1 MMLSV
6 VYHVA
11 TMYVDTSYSN
21 QRGRTYCRHLLRESY
36 RENGKVKHRTL
47 ANLSHCNEEEIA
59 AIKLALKHKSNLAEL
74 GTIEDVKTKQG
85 MRIGAVFT
93 LNALAERIGLPKVL
107 GHHREG
113 RLALWQV
120 LARFIDQGSRLSAVR
135 LAERHAACDILGLD
149 SFNEDHLY
157 NNLAWLS
164 GQQEVIEKRLF
175 RERYGNKTP
184 QLFLYDVTS
193 SYLEGVK
200 NILAAFGYN
209 RDGKK
214 GKMQLVIGL
223 LTGAEGTP
231 VAVRVFEGNTQDPK
245 TISEQVHTLTSI
257 FEVKEVTLVGDRGM
271 IKQTEIDLLNDK
283 GFYFIS
289 AITKP
294 QIRKLISEGVLQMEL
309 FDEEICAV
317 QWGELRYI
325 LRRNP
330 ERARELAFNRND
342 KLNKV
347 KALAKERTLYL
358 REHSRAKGEVAQ
370 RKVEQMLKKLK
381 ISEWVNVV
389 SNGRGLQ
396 LVEDEEAKNKVAELD
411 GCYAIK
417 TDLPKKIATADTVHD
432 RYKDLAQVE
441 RAFRTFKSGHLEIRP
456 TFVRN
461 EQSTRGHV
469 FVVMLAYLLERQLN
483 EYWNRLELTI
493 EEAID
498 ELGSLR
504 GVEISIG
511 NCTCQRV
518 PEPTGLGRQLLDAA
532 NIKLPLALPLRKV
545 HVATREKLVPER
557 KLI

>member
-1 MMLSV
+1 MLI
-6 VYHVA
+6 HHTQINA
-11 TMYVDTSYSN
+11 A
-21 QRGRTYCRHLLRESY
+21 EP
-36 RENGKVKHRTL
+36 
-47 ANLSHCNEEEIA
+47 IA
-59 AIKLALKHKSNLAEL
+59 VICFGSLKLALKHKSNLAEL

-175 RERYGNKTP
+175 RKRYGNKTP

-257 FEVKEVTLVGDRGM
+257 FGVKEVTLVGDRGM
-271 IKQTEIDLLNDK
+271 IKQAQIDLLNDK
-283 GFYFIS
+283 GFHYIT
-289 AITKP
+289 AITNP
-294 QIRKLISEGVLQMEL
+294 QIRKLISEGVFQMEL
-309 FDEEICAV
+309 FDEDICAV
-317 QWGELRYI
+317 Q
-325 LRRNP
+325 
-330 ERARELAFNRND
+330 
-342 KLNKV
+342 
-347 KALAKERTLYL
+347 
-358 REHSRAKGEVAQ
+358 
-370 RKVEQMLKKLK
+370 
-381 ISEWVNVV
+381 
-389 SNGRGLQ
+389 
-396 LVEDEEAKNKVAELD
+396 
-411 GCYAIK
+411 
-417 TDLPKKIATADTVHD
+417 
-432 RYKDLAQVE
+432 
-441 RAFRTFKSGHLEIRP
+441 
-456 TFVRN
+456 
-461 EQSTRGHV
+461 
-469 FVVMLAYLLERQLN
+469 
-483 EYWNRLELTI
+483 
-493 EEAID
+493 
-498 ELGSLR
+498 
-504 GVEISIG
+504 
-511 NCTCQRV
+511 
-518 PEPTGLGRQLLDAA
+518 
-532 NIKLPLALPLRKV
+532 
-545 HVATREKLVPER
+545 
-557 KLI
+557 